1 MKNIQP
7 VTIWFNGKLE
17 TATQLDVVSVYD
29 DLATKADFRYT
40 LYTADK
46 LGLASDRLTISGE
59 EYLIWGATVDVNL
72 SAYQWVAAQLNLTI
86 DYTTTTTTSTTTEEP
101 TTTTTSTTTEEP
113 TTTTSTTTEDL
124 TTSSTTTEVPV
135 DTTTTS
141 TTTIVE

>member
-7 VTIWFNGKLE
+7 VTIWFNGQLE
-17 TATQLDVVSVYD
+17 TATKLDVVIVYD

-40 LYTADK
+40 LYTADL

-59 EYLIWGATVDVNL
+59 EYLIWGSTVDVNL
-72 SAYQWVAAQLNLTI
+72 SAYEWVAFQLNLTI

-113 TTTTSTTTEDL
+113 TT
-124 TTSSTTTEVPV
+124 SSTTTEVPV
-135 DTTTTS
+135 DTTTS
-141 TTTIVE
+141 TTTII

>member
-7 VTIWFNGKLE
+7 VTIWYNGQLE

-59 EYLIWGATVDVNL
+59 DYLIWGSTVDVNE
-72 SAYQWVAAQLNLTI
+72 SAYLWVASKLNLII
-86 DYTTTTTTSTTTEEP
+86 DYTTTTSTTTEAPIE
-101 TTTTTSTTTEEP
+101 TTTT
-113 TTTTSTTTEDL
+113 
-124 TTSSTTTEVPV
+124 
-135 DTTTTS
+135 